1 MSIGIKKFEYAETLS
16 RVQRNFNL
24 CLSDL
29 LIYDLF
35 FKIVATVIWG
45 AAAAWLFN
53 RLVATSG
60 SLVIGNEQIITFIL
74 SPVGL
79 GAFILSG
86 GSALAIVFAEQ
97 AGLIFIASRSEA
109 GGRLIFFHAYWWM
122 LKSLGK
128 LMALGV
134 RQVIADRG

>member
-1 MSIGIKKFEYAETLS
+1 MSTAIKKFKYAEILS

-29 LIYDLF
+29 LIYDIF

-45 AAAAWLFN
+45 PAAAWLFN

-60 SLVIGNEQIITFIL
+60 SLVIGNEQIITFIF

-79 GAFILSG
+79 GAFVLSG
-86 GSALAIVFAEQ
+86 GLALTIVFAEHLCRTGRINFNRF
-97 AGLIFIASRSEA
+97 AVGSRREDDFFSGLLVDVKIS
-109 GGRLIFFHAYWWM
+109 G
-122 LKSLGK
+122 
-128 LMALGV
+128 
-134 RQVIADRG
+134 